1 MAKELR
7 FFYDSEVSGE
17 LPEEEAHHAARVLR
31 LQPGNELFL
40 MDGRGTYYR
49 AELTTVSNHRCLYRV
64 LETMPQQRDWRG
76 RIHLAIAPTKLMDRM
91 EWMAEKVTEV
101 GLDELTFL
109 DCQFGERRVVKTDR
123 IDKILLSAMK
133 QSHKA
138 WKPVLNGM
146 TDFASFIRAPRQG
159 QKFICHCY
167 DTEDV
172 GPGEEK
178 PFLMDVLDSETEATV
193 MVGPEGD
200 FSLPEVRLALENGWR
215 SVSLGKSRLRTETAG
230 WAAVHIMQIKKQ
242 KI

>member
-1 MAKELR
+1 
-7 FFYDSEVSGE
+7 
-17 LPEEEAHHAARVLR
+17 
-31 LQPGNELFL
+31 

-146 TDFASFIRAPRQG
+146 TDFRDRSSSAI
-159 QKFICHCY
+159 
-167 DTEDV
+167 
-172 GPGEEK
+172 
-178 PFLMDVLDSETEATV
+178 ATIPK
-193 MVGPEGD
+193 M
-200 FSLPEVRLALENGWR
+200 
-215 SVSLGKSRLRTETAG
+215 
-230 WAAVHIMQIKKQ
+230 
-242 KI
+242 